1 MARRYSHLC
10 GLFVAV
16 LLLAEETHAQDA
28 PDVFGTDDEGIA
40 VVGYQEFF
48 PFQSDL
54 TWGGNGERYGV
65 STMYAPLNMLPN
77 GSLITQITFYV
88 RDDDPGV
95 SFQGS
100 LCRSYVDSST
110 GEGHGTGCEPSINT
124 TGQPGETVA
133 FENYDPPLPVL
144 YRQASGSSANVV
156 NYFLQAQLLTSDV
169 AIRMVRI
176 RWKRQVT
183 PAPGTAT
190 FNDVPTNH
198 PFFQFVEA
206 LSASGIT
213 AGCGTDIY
221 CPDAPL
227 TRGQMAVFLS
237 KALGLHWPWN
247 AMAP

>member
-1 MARRYSHLC
+1 MGRRHSFL
-10 GLFVAV
+10 GASFVLF
-16 LLLAEETHAQDA
+16 LLAGAARAQDA
-28 PDVFGTDDEGIA
+28 PDVFGTDDEGIT
-40 VVGYQEFF
+40 VVGYQEFL

-54 TWGGNGERYGV
+54 TWGGSAERHGV

-77 GSLITQITFYV
+77 GSRITQITFYV
-88 RDDDPGV
+88 RDDDPG
-95 SFQGS
+95 SNFQGA
-100 LCRSYVDSST
+100 LCHSSVDSST
-110 GEGHGTGCEPSINT
+110 GQGLGSGCEPSINT
-124 TGQPGETVA
+124 SGQPGETVV
-133 FENYDPPLPVL
+133 FENYDPPLPIL
-144 YRQASGSSANVV
+144 YRQASGNSANVV
-156 NYFLQAQLLTSDV
+156 NYFLSAQLLTSDV

-247 AMAP
+247 AVAP